1 MKSGFRNQIQ
11 RVSMIV
17 AFITVVGYALPTL
30 YWTITGLRE
39 GAQKQVELQALNTAV
54 HLQQHVAEGLPLDTS
69 YLAKV
74 TGEGSRVAV
83 RFYGN
88 IYEYGTVEVEA
99 ITATKRIGV
108 IMVTISTDN
117 KELQV
122 AIQRLL
128 ITTAIYGLIIALA
141 AWLISREL
149 AIRFERPIQ
158 KLVDA
163 AIRIEAGDTRVASQ
177 RYGVVELDNVAEVL
191 DSVSSRI
198 QQLLLV
204 ERQLTSEVSHQLRT
218 PLTALQ
224 LQIDEILESS
234 DNPEIVRQEAG
245 RASKQIDRIT
255 QAMQDLISARRGLGA
270 NSKSEIRMAIQP
282 VINDFQDSVKAQGRQ
297 LKVDIPDGLVTDA
310 AAGAVRHMV
319 AILLENSLQHGSG
332 QIQVEA
338 IPGAEWLV
346 LKISDDGAGLPLEIG
361 QALSSLQRQLQNPV
375 DLGPHIGLSLAVT
388 LAVGVG
394 GRLEWRP
401 NEASAVRLYLPA
413 AQSTVE

>member
-1 MKSGFRNQIQ
+1 MKTSFRRQIQ

-17 AFITVVGYALPTL
+17 AFVTVVGYALPTL

-39 GAQKQVELQALNTAV
+39 GAQSQVELQALNTAV
-54 HLQQHVAEGLPLDTS
+54 HLQQHVAEGLPIDTS

-74 TGEGSRVAV
+74 TDRETQISVKFNDDV
-83 RFYGN
+83 
-88 IYEYGTVEVEA
+88 YEYGRVENPA
-99 ITATKRIGV
+99 LSATQQRGV
-108 IMVTISTDN
+108 ISVTITTDN
-117 KELQV
+117 RELQT

-128 ITTAIYGLIIALA
+128 TTTAIYGLIVALA

-149 AIRFERPIQ
+149 AVRFERPIQ

-163 AIRIEAGDTRVASQ
+163 AAQIEAGDTRVASQ
-177 RYGVVELDNVAEVL
+177 RYGVVELDNVAQVL
-191 DSVSSRI
+191 DSVSGRI

-204 ERQLTSEVSHQLRT
+204 ERQLTAEVSHQLRT

-224 LQIDEILESS
+224 LQIDEILDSS
-234 DNPEIVRQEAG
+234 ENPEVVRQEAAK
-245 RASKQIDRIT
+245 ASKQINRIT
-255 QAMQDLISARRGLGA
+255 QAMQDLISARRGIGLNA
-270 NSKSEIRMAIQP
+270 KSEILTAIQP
-282 VINDFQDSVKAQGRQ
+282 VLNDFAGAIKSQRRQ
-297 LKVDIPDGLVTDA
+297 LTVNIPDGLLTDA

-332 QIQVEA
+332 PIQVEA
-338 IPGAEWLV
+338 VPGAQWLV
-346 LKISDDGAGLPLEIG
+346 LKISDGGAGLPVEVG
-361 QALSSLQRQLQNPV
+361 QALSSLQRQLQSPS

-401 NEASAVRLYLPA
+401 NEPSAVRLYLPA
-413 AQSTVE
+413 AS

>member
-1 MKSGFRNQIQ
+1 MKTSFRRQIQ

-17 AFITVVGYALPTL
+17 AFVTVVGYALPSL

-39 GAQKQVELQALNTAV
+39 GAQSQVEMQALNTAV
-54 HLQQHVAEGLPLDTS
+54 HLQQHVAEGLAVDTS

-74 TGEGSRVAV
+74 TDTETQVSVKISDNV
-83 RFYGN
+83 
-88 IYEYGTVEVEA
+88 YEYGQVENQA
-99 ITATKRIGV
+99 ITATKQIGV
-108 IMVTISTDN
+108 VTVTITTDN
-117 KELQV
+117 KELRT

-128 ITTAIYGLIIALA
+128 ISTAIYGLIVAIA

-149 AIRFERPIQ
+149 ALRFERPIQ

-163 AIRIEAGDTRVASQ
+163 ATRIEAGDTRVASQ
-177 RYGVVELDNVAEVL
+177 RYGVVELDNVAQVL

-204 ERQLTSEVSHQLRT
+204 ERQLTAEVSHQLRT

-234 DNPEIVRQEAG
+234 DNPETVRQEAAK
-245 RASKQIDRIT
+245 ASKQINRIT
-255 QAMQDLISARRGLGA
+255 QAMQDLISARRGIGL
-270 NSKSEIRMAIQP
+270 NTKSEIFTAIQP
-282 VINDFQDSVKAQGRQ
+282 VLRDFEGSIKAQGRE
-297 LKVDIPDGLVTDA
+297 LSVDIPEGLLTDA

-332 QIQVEA
+332 PIQVEA
-338 IPGAEWLV
+338 TPGAEWLV
-346 LKISDDGAGLPLEIG
+346 LKISDEGEGLPLDVG
-361 QALSSLQRQLQNPV
+361 QALSSLQRQLQNPS

-401 NEASAVRLYLPA
+401 NEPSAVRLYLPA
-413 AQSTVE
+413 AS